1 MEDAKARS
9 ARVATGIAGLDMI
22 LGGGLPRD
30 RLYLVQGDPG
40 VGKTTLA
47 LQFLLEG
54 QRVGESGL
62 YVTLGETREELLDVA
77 ASHHWNLDGIEIFEI
92 STGESDQGLK
102 AEEES
107 YDVFHPSEI
116 ELGEVMRT
124 LIDEAERVNP
134 KRVVID
140 SLSELRLLARD
151 PLRFR
156 RQMLALKHFF
166 VGRGATVLL
175 LDAISAEKIGDLQSN
190 TLVHGVILLE
200 QVVPAFGSKRRRL
213 NVAKLRGV
221 RFDDGYHDY
230 KIETG
235 GLRVFPRLVASAHG
249 NGVVKE
255 SASSGLTE
263 LDALLGG
270 GLTRGS
276 STILLGP
283 AGCGKSSIAGQIIS
297 AAAARGEKAVVY
309 TFDESTAT
317 FVARSEGI
325 GLRMREKVDA
335 GRVKV
340 VQIDPGELAPFEF
353 AQLVRNAVEQDDAK
367 FVVIDSLNGYMNAT
381 PDERFLVVQLHEL
394 LTYLGN
400 KGVCTMLIVAQS
412 GMLGPSMQNPVDA
425 SYLAD
430 SVVMFRYFE
439 HAGHVLKAI
448 SVVKKRTGPHEAT
461 IREFGVSEGRLR
473 VGAALKDF
481 RGVMSG
487 VPFYHGKGGTLLGE
501 GDEAG
506 RGGTT

>member
-1 MEDAKARS
+1 MEEKKERS
-9 ARVATGIAGLDMI
+9 GRVATGVAGLDAI

-30 RLYLVQGDPG
+30 RLYLIQGDPG

-54 QRVGESGL
+54 QRLGESGL
-62 YVTLGETREELLDVA
+62 YVTLGETREELVDVA
-77 ASHHWNLDGIEIFEI
+77 ASHNWKLDGIDIFEI
-92 STGESDQGLK
+92 STGDSDAGLHGSD
-102 AEEES
+102 ES

-124 LIDEAERVNP
+124 LIGEAERVNP

-190 TLVHGVILLE
+190 TLVHGVLLLE
-200 QVVPAFGSKRRRL
+200 QTVPPFGSKRRRL
-213 NVAKLRGV
+213 NIAKLRGV

-235 GLRVFPRLVASAHG
+235 GLRVFPRLVASAHSDG
-249 NGVVKE
+249 SKKE
-255 SASSGLTE
+255 AASSGLPE

-270 GLTRGS
+270 GVTRGS
-276 STILLGP
+276 STILMGP
-283 AGCGKSSIAGQIIS
+283 AGSGKSSLAGQLI
-297 AAAARGEKAVVY
+297 AAAADRGETAAVY
-309 TFDESTAT
+309 MFDESTST
-317 FVARSEGI
+317 FCARSDGI
-325 GLRMREKVDA
+325 GLAMSEKVQA
-335 GRVKV
+335 GRVKLAQV
-340 VQIDPGELAPFEF
+340 DPGELAPFEF
-353 AQLVRNAVEQDDAK
+353 AQLVRNSVENDGVT

-394 LTYLGN
+394 LTYLSN
-400 KGVCTMLIVAQS
+400 KGVCTLLVVAQS

-430 SVVMFRYFE
+430 SVVLFRYFE
-439 HAGHVLKAI
+439 HAGQVLKAV
-448 SVVKKRTGPHEAT
+448 SVIKKRTGPHEAT
-461 IREFGVSEGRLR
+461 IREFGMSNGRIR
-473 VGAALKDF
+473 VGKPLKDF
-481 RGVMSG
+481 RGVMTG
-487 VPFYHGKGGTLLGE
+487 VPFYQGKSASLLLGE
-501 GDEAG
+501 DNEG
-506 RGGTT
+506 RGST

>member
-1 MEDAKARS
+1 MEEKKVRPPS
-9 ARVATGIAGLDMI
+9 AATGVAGLDSI

-54 QRVGESGL
+54 KRLGEPGL
-62 YVTLGETREELLDVA
+62 YVTLGETREELVDVA
-77 ASHHWNLDGIEIFEI
+77 ASHNWNLDGINIFEI
-92 STGESDQGLK
+92 STGESDAGLH
-102 AEEES
+102 ADEES

-124 LIDEAERVNP
+124 LFQEAERVSP

-200 QVVPAFGSKRRRL
+200 QVVPPFGSKRRRL
-213 NVAKLRGV
+213 NISKLRGL
-221 RFDDGYHDY
+221 RFDDGYHDF
-230 KIETG
+230 KVETG
-235 GLRVFPRLVASAHG
+235 GLRVFPRLVASVHT
-249 NGVVKE
+249 NGKAKE
-255 SASSGLTE
+255 EASSGLPE

-276 STILLGP
+276 STILMGP
-283 AGCGKSSIAGQIIS
+283 AGSGKSSLAGQIVS
-297 AAAARGEKAVVY
+297 AAADRGEVCAVY
-309 TFDESTAT
+309 TFDESAAT
-317 FVARSEGI
+317 FCARSDGI
-325 GLRMREKVDA
+325 GLRMHEKVDA
-335 GRVKV
+335 GLVKV
-340 VQIDPGELAPFEF
+340 TQVDPGELAPFEF
-353 AQLVRNAVEQDDAK
+353 AQLVRNSVEQDGAK
-367 FVVIDSLNGYMNAT
+367 FIIIDSLNGYMNAT

-394 LTYLGN
+394 LTYLSN
-400 KGVCTMLIVAQS
+400 KGVCTMLVVAQT
-412 GMLGPSMQNPVDA
+412 GMLGPTMQNPVDA

-439 HAGHVLKAI
+439 HAGRVLKAI
-448 SVVKKRTGPHEAT
+448 SVIKKRTGPHEAT
-461 IREFGVSEGRLR
+461 IREFGVMNGRIR
-473 VGAALKDF
+473 VGVPLKDF
-481 RGVMSG
+481 RGVMTG
-487 VPFYHGKGGTLLGE
+487 VPLYQGKGASLLMGE
-501 GDEAG
+501 VDETRRDA
-506 RGGTT
+506 

>member
-1 MEDAKARS
+1 MEQTKSVGR
-9 ARVATGIAGLDMI
+9 RVATGVAGLDAI
-22 LGGGLPRD
+22 LSGGLPRD

-54 QRVGESGL
+54 QRVGETGL
-62 YVTLGETREELLDVA
+62 YVTLGETREELVDVA
-77 ASHHWNLDGIEIFEI
+77 ASHNWKLDGIDIFEI
-92 STGESDQGLK
+92 STGESEEGLRG
-102 AEEES
+102 EEES

-124 LIDEAERVNP
+124 LIDEAKRVNAT
-134 KRVVID
+134 RVVID

-200 QVVPAFGSKRRRL
+200 QTVPPFGSKRRRL
-213 NVAKLRGV
+213 SVAKLRGV
-221 RFDDGYHDY
+221 RFDDGYHDF

-235 GLRVFPRLVASAHG
+235 GLRVFPRLIASVHT
-249 NGVVKE
+249 NGKPKDT
-255 SASSGLTE
+255 ASSGLPE

-276 STILLGP
+276 STILMGP
-283 AGCGKSSIAGQIIS
+283 AGSGKSSIAGQFI
-297 AAAARGEKAVVY
+297 AAAADRGEMGVAY
-309 TFDESTAT
+309 IFDESVST
-317 FVARSEGI
+317 FCARSDGI
-325 GLRMREKVDA
+325 GLGMHEKVAD
-335 GRVKV
+335 GRIKL
-340 VQIDPGELAPFEF
+340 VQVDPGELAPFEF
-353 AQLVRNAVEQDDAK
+353 AQLVRNSVEKDGAK

-400 KGVCTMLIVAQS
+400 KGVCTLIVVAQS

-430 SVVMFRYFE
+430 SVVLFRYFE

-448 SVVKKRTGPHEAT
+448 SVIKKRTGPHEVT
-461 IREFGVSEGRLR
+461 IREFGVSNGRIR
-473 VGAALKDF
+473 VGQPLKDF
-481 RGVMSG
+481 RGVMTG
-487 VPFYHGKGGTLLGE
+487 VPLYQGTGTSLTGE
-501 GDEAG
+501 SNEG
-506 RGGTT
+506 RRGST

>member
-1 MEDAKARS
+1 MEDKNGRS
-9 ARVATGIAGLDMI
+9 PRVATGVAGLDAI

-30 RLYLVQGDPG
+30 RLYLIQGDPG

-54 QRVGESGL
+54 KRLGESCL
-62 YVTLGETREELLDVA
+62 YVTLGETREELVDVA
-77 ASHHWNLDGIEIFEI
+77 ASHNWILDGIEIFEI
-92 STGESDQGLK
+92 STGESDEGLHG
-102 AEEES
+102 EEES
-107 YDVFHPSEI
+107 YDVFHPSEV

-124 LIDEAERVNP
+124 LIDEAERTNP
-134 KRVVID
+134 QRVVID

-200 QVVPAFGSKRRRL
+200 QTVPAFGSKRRRL

-221 RFDDGYHDY
+221 RFDDGYHDF
-230 KIETG
+230 KIESG
-235 GLRVFPRLVASAHG
+235 GLRVFPRLVASAHA
-249 NGVVKE
+249 NGKARE
-255 SASSGLTE
+255 TASSGLPE

-276 STILLGP
+276 STILMGP
-283 AGCGKSSIAGQIIS
+283 AGSGKSSLAGQFL
-297 AAAARGEKAVVY
+297 AAAADRGETSVVF
-309 TFDESTAT
+309 TFDESAST

-325 GLRMREKVDA
+325 GLGMHEKVAA
-335 GRVKV
+335 GRVKLA
-340 VQIDPGELAPFEF
+340 QIDPGELAPFEF
-353 AQLVRNAVEQDDAK
+353 AQLVRNSVEQDGAK

-400 KGVCTMLIVAQS
+400 KGVCTLLVVAQS

-430 SVVMFRYFE
+430 SVVLFRYFE

-448 SVVKKRTGPHEAT
+448 SVIKKRTGPHEAT
-461 IREFGVSEGRLR
+461 IREYGVSNGRIR
-473 VGAALKDF
+473 VGEPLKDF
-481 RGVMSG
+481 RGVMTG
-487 VPFYHGKGGTLLGE
+487 VPLYQGKGTSLLGD
-501 GDEAG
+501 GDDA
-506 RGGTT
+506 RRTS